1 VLLLRRGT
9 LANGNSVAS
18 NTGKGITAGSRPA
31 LPLPAVATSRCR
43 VVRVRAAVART
54 DAIPASASADVGAF
68 VDADDGLVGAVRGVV
83 IGLASLLGVARR
95 VAPAR
100 PQSRP
105 G

>member
-1 VLLLRRGT
+1 
-9 LANGNSVAS
+9 
-18 NTGKGITAGSRPA
+18 
-31 LPLPAVATSRCR
+31 
-43 VVRVRAAVART
+43 VRAAVART